1 MSSACRSPISS
12 PIRGEIVAAYGRHFL
27 VKTATDIA
35 LPCVLRG
42 RKGGAACGDQVEIRL
57 TSPGQG
63 VIETILPRRTLLHRS
78 DSSRD
83 KLIAANVTQLV
94 IVVAAVPSFSEE
106 LINRC
111 LVAAENQHIDALI
124 VLNKADLAEPTRA
137 AFATL
142 LLYERLGY
150 SLLQL
155 SAKTDIEPLLPYLRG
170 HLSALVGQSGMGKS
184 TLINALIPAA
194 ERATA
199 EISTTLDTGRH
210 TTTHARL
217 YQLDETSGIIDSPGV
232 QQFGLQ
238 HISSE
243 ELVWGFK
250 EFHRY
255 IGQCKFNDCCHIGEP
270 GCALLHAVGEGKID
284 PRRLDFY
291 RKLIM
296 SWRPPPGATSILKP
310 NAQP

>member
-1 MSSACRSPISS
+1 MRTIPQNSIPSPIT
-12 PIRGEIVAAYGRHFL
+12 GQIVAAFGRSFL
-27 VKTATDIA
+27 VKTATDSA

-42 RKGGAACGDQVEIRL
+42 KKGRAACGDQVEIQL

-78 DSSRD
+78 DNSRD
-83 KLIAANVTQLV
+83 KLIAANVTQV
-94 IVVAAVPSFSEE
+94 IIVVAAVPSFSEE

-111 LVAAENQHIDALI
+111 LVAAENQHIKALI

-142 LLYERLGY
+142 SLYERLGY

-199 EISTTLDTGRH
+199 EISITLDTGRH

-217 YQLDETSGIIDSPGV
+217 YQLDETSRIIDSPGV

-243 ELVWGFK
+243 ELMWGFK

-255 IGQCKFNDCCHIGEP
+255 IGQCKFNNCCHVGEP
-270 GCALLHAVGEGKID
+270 GCALLHAVEEGKID
-284 PRRLDFY
+284 ARRLDFY
-291 RKLIM
+291 HKLIT
-296 SWRPPPGATSILKP
+296 SWRPPAGATSVLKP
-310 NAQP
+310 NARP